1 MSCPRPYAICG
12 AWSWPHEPCWLGG
25 RRGCAGGADSCA
37 AVAGVGGQRSGSGVR
52 GGTPG
57 AGARSAAC
65 LSQARSTGAAAGVLC
80 DGHHVVPAGDF
91 SGTVAPAGNRP
102 GCSVGRRVAGVAPG
116 ARVSVSRRR
125 LRRHAR
131 AVCAVGSVAHLADVR
146 EDRGALVIDGF
157 AARTHGAARGVV
169 TGSLRGSGPRDC
181 RLGGGGQ
188 RGIESHRLDR
198 RGPHARDQ
206 TQRRAV
212 VAADAA
218 VVAAGADFRRA
229 RDATGDQRRSAGGAS
244 GAARGPGGARCDAGA
259 ARGGGGGADQPGVGA
274 AQARIMTWTWFHRL
288 GSPPYVYALAARL
301 TPWFAWPAALLI
313 IGGLWGGLVLAPAD
327 YQQGDGFRIIYVHAP
342 SAWMS
347 LMVYTTMAIA
357 AAVGLIWRIKVAH
370 AVAASCAPIGAS
382 FTFAALVTG
391 ALWGQP
397 MWGTYW
403 EWDPRLTSELILLFL
418 YLGYMGLRAGL
429 EDTQRADRASAVLA
443 VVGVVNVPIIHYSV
457 TWWNSL
463 HQAPSVMRLAKPTM
477 AASMLVPLL
486 MMLLGFTLFFGAVL
500 LVRLRGEVLSRERSA
515 SWIREVVSA

>member
-1 MSCPRPYAICG
+1 
-12 AWSWPHEPCWLGG
+12 
-25 RRGCAGGADSCA
+25 
-37 AVAGVGGQRSGSGVR
+37 
-52 GGTPG
+52 
-57 AGARSAAC
+57 
-65 LSQARSTGAAAGVLC
+65 
-80 DGHHVVPAGDF
+80 
-91 SGTVAPAGNRP
+91 
-102 GCSVGRRVAGVAPG
+102 
-116 ARVSVSRRR
+116 
-125 LRRHAR
+125 
-131 AVCAVGSVAHLADVR
+131 
-146 EDRGALVIDGF
+146 
-157 AARTHGAARGVV
+157 
-169 TGSLRGSGPRDC
+169 
-181 RLGGGGQ
+181 
-188 RGIESHRLDR
+188 
-198 RGPHARDQ
+198 
-206 TQRRAV
+206 
-212 VAADAA
+212 
-218 VVAAGADFRRA
+218 
-229 RDATGDQRRSAGGAS
+229 
-244 GAARGPGGARCDAGA
+244 
-259 ARGGGGGADQPGVGA
+259 
-274 AQARIMTWTWFHRL
+274 MTWTWFHRL